1 MQVTRARQQDT
12 ERKTENISVDANANV
27 GDKSRMERKE
37 KKTKSR
43 GVLRGVNVSGK
54 SEMALNW
61 KSEDKMKRQRKEN
74 ATRFSVNCLSSSTSG
89 VDVLDKS

>member
-1 MQVTRARQQDT
+1 MVSKEGETR
-12 ERKTENISVDANANV
+12 
-27 GDKSRMERKE
+27 E
-37 KKTKSR
+37 KMKSR

-74 ATRFSVNCLSSSTSG
+74 ATRFSVNCLSSTTSG
-89 VDVLDKS
+89 VDVLDKSSAAN